1 MNSKCRGLTR
11 IVLVCIGLWAISLAH
26 NLSVSAQTIY
36 QYKQSD
42 ATICFFDKEQSQYI
56 PHLMRKYQSGKALH
70 KQIWGILPDQPPFMM
85 LTDIEDDSNAGVTP
99 LPHTTILIGMGPTNK
114 SYFTFP
120 SNERYDDLFKHE
132 YTHVVMSDK
141 SDRQDNM
148 WRKFT
153 GNKVMRESA
162 YPLSAMWS
170 YLDAPRWYAPRWYH
184 EGIACLM
191 ETWLGNGNGRALG
204 GYDETYFRTQI
215 QENKE
220 LYSVVG
226 LETEG
231 TTADF
236 QQGATSYLYG
246 TRFINYLVLTYGY
259 DKVIEFY
266 NRTEDSKTFYAKQF
280 EKVYG
285 KGLRQVWSEWQE
297 YEKKHQQDN
306 LAAINEYPLTTT
318 ENLIDCNLGATSPM
332 IIDEEAG
339 VAYIAVYHPGDF
351 AQIDAINLDKDAK
364 GKRIKRLAYIDGV
377 MMYQTAYLAYDKH
390 NRRLIWT
397 DRNGKMRGLVVYDL
411 KKGRVIKHL
420 KYQRTYDIVYDNV
433 NDCMY
438 GLLSSNGICHL
449 VKYDSDLES
458 REILYSFPFGVSV
471 SDLDVSHDGTKIV
484 AALLGTRGQ
493 HSLIMFN
500 TADFEDAAGQY
511 EVLYTLDDSNLSQF
525 RFSED
530 DSKLVGFSYYTGVP
544 NIWVL
549 DLANRDF
556 DLLTNV
562 ETGMFAPYLTNDST
576 VYALSFSADGMT
588 PVTFD
593 YRILNDANSVE
604 FLGQKAFMKNPE
616 LAELSTVQEKL
627 PEISFG
633 EVYDSITVYNPFKEM
648 KFQGAYPDIS
658 GFTDRQAWNNMTPV
672 LGYHLAFYDPLSI
685 CSVNLFL
692 GTSPWSN
699 NDWKNRFHA
708 MAEIKYWN
716 WTLNASWNKTSF
728 YDLFGPRR
736 SSRKGYSV
744 SLAYDVN
751 RSLQSPF
758 VWGWGGSLAHYGD
771 LDALPMYQEIEIDND
786 VTSFQTLDLHINVQK
801 TRRSLGAIEPEQGF
815 KAEAD
820 ASVYLVG
827 GKLFPAVCATFEQGF
842 LLPIGKHN
850 SFWLRGTFG
859 QNFGDSSS
867 SFGNDYF
874 GGFRNNYVDNGEINR
889 FRTTLSMPGAKIDDI
904 CAHSYAKFN
913 GEISFSPIRLNNFGA
928 LQCYPNYIQFNL
940 FANDLMA
947 DYWGSESCN
956 KANYISVGTQ
966 MNIPLVLFTH
976 MSTTLSAGYA
986 YIWGNG
992 KQSGEFMISLKLL

>member
-1 MNSKCRGLTR
+1 MIC
-11 IVLVCIGLWAISLAH
+11 GLWVILMTH
-26 NLSVSAQTIY
+26 NPVLNAQTIY
-36 QYKQSD
+36 QYKQPYS
-42 ATICFFDKEQSQYI
+42 TFCFFDKSQSQYI
-56 PHLMRKYQSGKALH
+56 PLMMRRYQSSKALH
-70 KQIWGILPDQPPFMM
+70 KQIWNDLPQQPPFIMVAD
-85 LTDIEDDSNAGVTP
+85 LEDDGNAGAGV
-99 LPHTTILIGMGPTNK
+99 LPHTTISIRMSPLNT
-114 SYFTFP
+114 SYFINP
-120 SNERYDDLFKHE
+120 ANERYLNLFRHE

-141 SDRQDNM
+141 ANNKDKR
-148 WRKFT
+148 WRNFT
-153 GNKVMRESA
+153 GNKVVTDSK
-162 YPLSAMWS
+162 YPLSALWS
-170 YLDAPRWYAPRWYH
+170 YLDTPRWYAPRWYH
-184 EGIACLM
+184 EGIACFM
-191 ETWLGNGNGRALG
+191 ETWLNDGVGRALG

-215 QENKE
+215 SEDKE

-231 TTADF
+231 TSADF

-246 TRFINYLVLTYGY
+246 TRFVNYLALTYGY
-259 DKVIEFY
+259 EKLIELY
-266 NRTEDSKTFYAKQF
+266 NRTEDSKAFYAKQF
-280 EKVYG
+280 ENVYG
-285 KGLRQVWSEWQE
+285 NSLRQVWSEWQE
-297 YEKKHQQDN
+297 YEKKHQQEN
-306 LAAINEYPLTTT
+306 LVAIAEYPLTDTD
-318 ENLIDCNLGATSPM
+318 NLVDCNLGATSPM
-332 IIDEEAG
+332 IIDEEVG
-339 VAYIAVYHPGDF
+339 VAYIAVNHPGDF
-351 AQIDAINLDKDAK
+351 SQIDAINLNKEAK
-364 GKRIKRLAYIDGV
+364 GKRINRIAYIDGAMV
-377 MMYQTAYLAYDKH
+377 YQTAYLAYDKR
-390 NRRLIWT
+390 NQRLIWT

-411 KKGRVIKHL
+411 KKGKKVKHL
-420 KYQRTYDIVYDNV
+420 KYQRTDDISYDNV
-433 NDCMY
+433 NNCLY
-438 GLLSSNGICHL
+438 GLMSSNGICHL
-449 VKYDSDLES
+449 VRYDSEIEN

-471 SDLDVSHDGTKIV
+471 NDLNVSHDGTKIV

-500 TADFEDAAGQY
+500 TSDFENAAGQY
-511 EVLYTLDDSNLSQF
+511 EVLYSLDDSNLSQF

-549 DLANRDF
+549 DLASRDF

-562 ETGMFAPYLTNDST
+562 ETGMFAPYLNNDST
-576 VYALSFSADGMT
+576 VYALEYSSEGMT

-616 LAELSTVQEKL
+616 LADLSTIQEEL

-633 EVYDSITVYNPFKEM
+633 QVYDSITVYNPFKEM

-672 LGYHLAFYDPLSI
+672 LGYHLSFYDPLSV

-692 GTSPWSN
+692 GASPWSN

-708 MAEIKYWN
+708 MAELKYWN

-744 SLAYDVN
+744 SLAYDVTH
-751 RSLQSPF
+751 SLQTPF

-771 LDALPMYQEIEIDND
+771 LDALPMYQEIEIDNGI
-786 VTSFQTLDLHINVQK
+786 TSFQTLDLYINAQK
-801 TRRSLGAIEPEQGF
+801 TRKSLGGIEPEQGF
-815 KAEAD
+815 KAD
-820 ASVYLVG
+820 ASANVYLVD
-827 GKLFPAVCATFEQGF
+827 GKLFPSVSATFEQGV
-842 LLPIGKHN
+842 LLPVGKHN

-859 QNFGDSSS
+859 QNFGDSGS

-874 GGFRNNYVDNGEINR
+874 GGFRNNYVDNGAINR
-889 FRTTLSMPGAKIDDI
+889 YRTTLSMPGADIDAI

-928 LQCYPNYIQFNL
+928 LQCYPNYIQINL

-947 DYWGSESCN
+947 DYWGSERCS
-956 KANYISVGTQ
+956 KTNYISVGSQ
-966 MNIPLVLFTH
+966 VNIPLVLFTH
-976 MSTTLSAGYA
+976 MQTTLSAGYA
-986 YIWGNG
+986 RIWGG
-992 KQSGEFMISLKLL
+992 GIEKGEFMLSLKLL

>member
-1 MNSKCRGLTR
+1 M
-11 IVLVCIGLWAISLAH
+11 VLWVILMTH
-26 NLSVSAQTIY
+26 NIPVSAQVSMY

-56 PHLMRKYQSGKALH
+56 PHLVRNYQLGKALH
-70 KQIWGILPDQPPFMM
+70 KQIWGSLPEQAPFMV
-85 LTDIEDDSNAGVTP
+85 LTDFEDDGNGGVGAI
-99 LPHTTILIGMGPTNK
+99 PHTSINIGMAPLNMSYFVGPT
-114 SYFTFP
+114 
-120 SNERYDDLFKHE
+120 NERYDHLYKHE
-132 YTHVVMSDK
+132 YTHVVMADK
-141 SDRQDNM
+141 PNLKDRR
-148 WRKFT
+148 WRNFT
-153 GNKVMRESA
+153 GNKVVSNPD
-162 YPLSAMWS
+162 YPLSAVWS
-170 YLDAPRWYAPRWYH
+170 YFDAPRWYVPRWFH
-184 EGIACLM
+184 EGIACFM
-191 ETWLGNGNGRALG
+191 ETWLNDGVGRALG

-215 QENKE
+215 KEDRE

-231 TTADF
+231 TTSDF
-236 QQGATSYLYG
+236 QVGATSYLYG
-246 TRFINYLVLTYGY
+246 MRFVNYLVLAYGY
-259 DKVIEFY
+259 DKLIEFY
-266 NRTEDSKTFYAKQF
+266 NRTDDSRTFYASQF
-280 EKVYG
+280 EQVYG
-285 KGLRQVWSEWQE
+285 KGLRQVWNEWQE
-297 YEKKHQQDN
+297 YEKIHQQEN
-306 LAAINEYPLTTT
+306 LDKTAEYPLTDT
-318 ENLIDCNLGATSPM
+318 ENIVDRNFGAASPM
-332 IIDEEAG
+332 IVDRETG
-339 VAYIAVYHPGDF
+339 VAYLAVNHPGDF
-351 AQIDAINLDKDAK
+351 AQIDVIDLDRNAG
-364 GKRIKRLAYIDGV
+364 GKSIRRLAYVDGP
-377 MMYQTAYLAYDKH
+377 MMYQTSYLTYDKR
-390 NRRLIWT
+390 NQRLIWT

-411 KKGRVIKHL
+411 QKDRKVKHL
-420 KYQRTYDIVYDNV
+420 KYQRTYDIAYDNA

-438 GLLSSNGICHL
+438 GLLSSGGICHL
-449 VKYDSDLES
+449 IRYSSDLEN
-458 REILYSFPFGVSV
+458 REIMYSFPFGVSV

-549 DLANRDF
+549 DMASRDF
-556 DLLTNV
+556 NLLTNV
-562 ETGMFAPYLTNDST
+562 ETGIFAPYLTNDGT
-576 VYALSFSADGMT
+576 VYAYRFSADGMT

-604 FLGQKAFMKNPE
+604 FLGQKAFLANPE
-616 LAELSTVQEKL
+616 LAEISTLKEEL

-633 EVYDSITVYNPFKEM
+633 QVYDSIIAYKPLKEI

-672 LGYHLAFYDPLSI
+672 LGYHLSFYDPLSL
-685 CSVNLFL
+685 CSINLFL
-692 GTSPWSN
+692 GASPWSN

-708 MAEIKYWN
+708 MAEINYWN
-716 WTLNASWNKTSF
+716 WTLKASWNKTSF

-744 SLAYDVN
+744 SLAYDVS
-751 RSLQSPF
+751 RSLQAPF
-758 VWGWGGSLAHYGD
+758 KWGWGGSLSHYGD
-771 LDALPMYQEIEIDND
+771 LDALPMYQEIEIDNG
-786 VTSFQTLDLHINVQK
+786 VTSFQTLDLHINASK
-801 TRRSLGAIEPEQGF
+801 TRGTLGSIEPEQGF
-815 KAEAD
+815 KAD
-820 ASVYLVG
+820 ASANVYLVD
-827 GKLFPAVCATFEQGF
+827 GKLFPSVNATIEQGF

-859 QNFGDSSS
+859 QNFGDSGS

-889 FRTTLSMPGAKIDDI
+889 FRTTLSMPGADIDDI